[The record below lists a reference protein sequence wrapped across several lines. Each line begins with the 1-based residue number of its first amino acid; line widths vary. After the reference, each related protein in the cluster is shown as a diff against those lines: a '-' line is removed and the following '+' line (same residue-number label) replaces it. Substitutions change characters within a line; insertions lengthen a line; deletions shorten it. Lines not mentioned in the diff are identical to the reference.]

1 MVNMNPEPETQRDIA
16 GRLMAALQ
24 QDEFVLYTQ
33 SIVPLVP
40 QADNRAFQ
48 EIFVR
53 FKEEDAK
60 LLPPGTFFPVLEE
73 CGLLPYLDRWVVNRL
88 ARFVRGGLKFLPD
101 WKIPRYNVNLSDETL
116 ADPKFGNYVL
126 KYVDNSFLSGGALGF
141 EISCGS
147 AMANRESVRRLMT
160 ALRAYG
166 CNLTISGF
174 DGSEELQAELKAL
187 APEFVKIS
195 ALGVDPARVSEINR
209 MCHAVRARSIA
220 ENIENERVL
229 DHLRR
234 CKIDFGQGFKIAPVE
249 AL

>member
-1 MVNMNPEPETQRDIA
+1 MNSEPETEKAIA
-16 GRLMAALQ
+16 DRLISALQ

-40 QADNRAFQ
+40 QRDDRAFQ

-60 LLPPGTFFPVLEE
+60 LLPPGTFFPVLAE
-73 CGLLPYLDRWVVNRL
+73 CRLLPYLDRWVLNRL
-88 ARFVRGGLKFLPD
+88 ARFVRSGLKFLPD

-126 KYVDNSFLSGGALGF
+126 KYVDNSYLSGGVLGF
-141 EISCGS
+141 EISCDS
-147 AMANRESVRRLMT
+147 AMANREPLRRLM
-160 ALRAYG
+160 AGLRPHG
-166 CNLTISGF
+166 CNLTVAGF
-174 DGSEELQAELKAL
+174 DGSEALLAELKAL
-187 APEFVKIS
+187 EPDFVKIS
-195 ALGVDPARVSEINR
+195 ALTVDPAKVSEINR
-209 MCHAVRARSIA
+209 MCHSLRARTIA

-234 CKIDFGQGFKIAPVE
+234 TKIDFGQGFEISPVE